1 MARKKLAPIHPGEIL
16 RDEMQ
21 ELDITING
29 MARALRV
36 PVSRID
42 EIVKGKRSI
51 TAETALRLGRFF
63 GSSAQL
69 WMNLQ
74 TAYYLATAEDR
85 LAAAIE
91 REVLPRSA

>member
-1 MARKKLAPIHPGEIL
+1 MARKKLAPVHPGEIL

-21 ELDITING
+21 ELDMTING
-29 MARALRV
+29 LARALRV
-36 PVSRID
+36 PVSRVD
-42 EIVKGKRSI
+42 EILKGKRAV

-74 TAYYLATAEDR
+74 TAYDLAVAEDR

>member
-74 TAYYLATAEDR
+74 TAYDLATAEDR